1 MKFYLYSSMAMCAV
15 DFVKTCRVGKYRK
28 HVDNRIEMIRATMNI
43 FLPIHNLFMLIY
55 NLNII
60 FRSKE
65 YCKLIA
71 MMEDIK
77 MLDIEKQEDSNE

>member
-1 MKFYLYSSMAMCAV
+1 MRYYMYSCMVMCVA
-15 DFVKTCRVGKYRK
+15 DFIKTCRVGKYRK

-43 FLPIHNLFMLIY
+43 FLPIYRLLMLIS
-55 NLNII
+55 NLSII

-71 MMEDIK
+71 MMEDMK
-77 MLDIEKQEDSNE
+77 MLDIEK

>member
-1 MKFYLYSSMAMCAV
+1 MRFYLYASMVMCVV
-15 DFVKTCRVGKYRK
+15 DFIKSYRVGKYRK
-28 HVDNRIEMIRATMNI
+28 HVDNRIEMIRATMNV
-43 FLPIHNLFMLIY
+43 FLPIHNLFILIY

-60 FRSKE
+60 FRSKD

-77 MLDIEKQEDSNE
+77 MLDIEEQEDSNE

>member
-1 MKFYLYSSMAMCAV
+1 MRFYLYASMLMCVV
-15 DFVKTCRVGKYRK
+15 DFIKSYRVGKYRK
-28 HVDNRIEMIRATMNI
+28 HVDNRIEMIRTTVNI
-43 FLPIHNLFMLIY
+43 FLPLYNLLMLID

-65 YCKLIA
+65 HCELIA
-71 MMEDIK
+71 MLDDMA

>member
-1 MKFYLYSSMAMCAV
+1 MRYYMYSCMIMCVV
-15 DFVKTCRVGKYRK
+15 DFIKNCRLMKYRK